1 MCIIINY
8 TRMYN
13 RFADEIKPG
22 QAAKSDVFEKR
33 YIILHGLQ
41 HVLVNYFLRKQ
52 SLYAIS
58 NEFDNF

>member
-1 MCIIINY
+1 
-8 TRMYN
+8 MYN

-41 HVLVNYFLRKQ
+41 QQHVLVNYFLRKQ